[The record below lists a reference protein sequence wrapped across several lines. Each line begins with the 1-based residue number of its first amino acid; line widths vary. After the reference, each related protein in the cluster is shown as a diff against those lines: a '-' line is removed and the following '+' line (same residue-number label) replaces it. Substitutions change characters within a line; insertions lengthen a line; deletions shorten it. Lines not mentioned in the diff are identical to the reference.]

1 LTNGGGVLDYVEVV
15 GRGQAIQIAAAPLIA
30 IPTTAGTG
38 TEVTRNAVIAVHEKQ
53 VKVSMRSPYLLPR
66 VAVVDP
72 TMTYS
77 MTPEVTASTGL
88 DALTQLIEPFTSIR
102 HNPLTVAI
110 AQAGLQRAARSLLV
124 AYRECT

>member
-1 LTNGGGVLDYVEVV
+1 MLVAILADICRHVPSLAGQV
-15 GRGQAIQIAAAPLIA
+15 GR
-30 IPTTAGTG
+30 
-38 TEVTRNAVIAVHEKQ
+38 N
-53 VKVSMRSPYLLPR
+53 LLPR

-102 HNPLTVAI
+102 LSVPVPHMMLLKSPNPSIDTT
-110 AQAGLQRAARSLLV
+110 AASSNGEAKNALAR
-124 AYRECT
+124 